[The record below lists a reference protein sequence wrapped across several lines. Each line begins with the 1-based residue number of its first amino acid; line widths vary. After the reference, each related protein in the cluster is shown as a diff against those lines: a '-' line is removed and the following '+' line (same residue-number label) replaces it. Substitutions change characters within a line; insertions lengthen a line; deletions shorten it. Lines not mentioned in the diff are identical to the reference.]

1 MIKINYPY
9 AKIDTQSTTL
19 LFKAEKWKNAF
30 YAYHKDVEYHDVA
43 IQYYGARI
51 SDYDNYDIYGINPLK
66 CDRVGG
72 ALDDYMKARMPYSTE
87 GMANN
92 RESLIL
98 LDNADGTNTNRF
110 KFVSFSA
117 FKGGVEI
124 ENMPHARNGAETLV
138 IELYDEPAKIRLY
151 QYYTVFDDTDAIAV
165 CQKVKNENDK
175 SVFLKRLMSL
185 QLDLPDDEYIVN
197 SFDGHWCAERTRH
210 QTNLKSGKYV
220 IDSKLGASSPIHNP
234 FIYIEGVRQNDN
246 IYAFNL
252 IYSGNHK
259 EIVEV
264 SPYGDTRV
272 LTGMNDYLLNYEVIA
287 GGEFITPQ
295 AVMANAKT
303 VDKMTVEMHKFANN
317 HVINPV
323 FAHKARPVVFNHWE
337 GTGIDFNEEKLL
349 KMADVAMTTGVELFV
364 MDDGWF
370 GHRWDDRTSLG
381 DWYVNKEKF
390 PNGLKG
396 LSDGIKARGMQF
408 GIWVEPEMI
417 SIDSDLYRAHPEY
430 AMEIPGRVPVERRS
444 QLMIDMA
451 NPAVQDYL
459 IKVLSDMIDEC
470 EPDYIK
476 WDYNRAFSDVYS
488 HAGIKTGE
496 YHHKFILGT
505 YRVMNALTTRYPHIL
520 FEGCSS
526 GGGRFDLGVFYYFPQ
541 TWGSDN
547 GATYTRMSI
556 HCGTIVAYPQSTV
569 GAHIVKEDYRRYM
582 TETSSLEDRFNIQS
596 VGAFGYECDIT
607 KYTGEELEIV
617 KKQIAYY
624 KAHREVLQFGTY
636 YCLNN
641 YFDDKNR
648 YSYMTV
654 SEDKSEAMLVI
665 SQVDLE
671 YCHLPFRYKL
681 AGLDPN
687 AVYSLEMRPQ
697 ANVSKENTFSFTAK
711 GDMLMNYGLDFDEL
725 SFRIGDDHVC
735 SGICSRMYYIK
746 KIG

>member
-1 MIKINYPY
+1 MIKITPPY
-9 AKIDTQSTTL
+9 AKIDTQNTTL
-19 LFKAEKWKNAF
+19 LFKSEKWQNTYAF
-30 YAYHKDVEYHDVA
+30 NVANYCDVA
-43 IQYYGARI
+43 IMYYGAKI
-51 SDYDNYDIYGINPLK
+51 SDFDNYDVYGINPLK

-72 ALDDYMKARMPYSTE
+72 ALDDFMKARMPYSTE

-110 KFVSFSA
+110 EFVSFSVQ
-117 FKGGVEI
+117 KGGVELDD
-124 ENMPHARNGAETLV
+124 MPHARKGEETLV
-138 IELYDEPAKIRLY
+138 IELYDAPAKIRLY
-151 QYYTVFDDTDAIAV
+151 QYYTVFNGSDVIAV
-165 CQKVKNENDK
+165 CQKIKNENDK
-175 SVFLKRLMSL
+175 SVYIKRLMSL
-185 QLDLPDDEYIVN
+185 QLDLPDEEYIVN

-246 IYAFNL
+246 VYGFNL

-272 LTGMNDYLLNYEVIA
+272 LTGMNDYLLNYEVKA
-287 GGEFITPQ
+287 NDCFITPQ
-295 AVMANAKT
+295 AIMVNAKT
-303 VDKMTVEMHKFANN
+303 VDKMTVEMHEFATE

-370 GHRWDDRTSLG
+370 GHREDDKTSLG
-381 DWYVNKEKF
+381 DWFAYKKKF
-390 PNGLKG
+390 PGGLKS

-417 SIDSDLYRAHPEY
+417 SFDSEIYRAHPEY
-430 AMEIPGRVPVERRS
+430 AMTVPGREPVERRA
-444 QLMIDMA
+444 QYLVDMA
-451 NPAVQDYL
+451 NPAVQNHL
-459 IKVLSDMIDEC
+459 IKVLSDLIDEC
-470 EPDYIK
+470 NPDYIK

-488 HAGIKTGE
+488 HAGVKCGE
-496 YHHKFILGT
+496 YRHKFILGT
-505 YRVMNALTTRYPHIL
+505 YKVFNALTTKYPHIL

-541 TWGSDN
+541 TWASDN
-547 GATYTRMSI
+547 AATYSRMSI
-556 HCGTIVAYPQSTV
+556 HCGTLVAYPQSTV
-569 GAHIVKEDYRRYM
+569 GAHIAKEVYHQYI
-582 TETSSLEDRFNIQS
+582 TETSTLEDRFNIQS
-596 VGAFGYECDIT
+596 IGAFGYEFDIT
-607 KYTGEELEIV
+607 KFSGEDLETI
-617 KKQIAYY
+617 KNQINYY
-624 KAHREVLQFGTY
+624 KAHRELLQFGTY

-654 SEDKSEAMLVI
+654 AKDKSEAMLVI
-665 SQVDLE
+665 SQVELE

-681 AGLDPN
+681 TGLDPD
-687 AVYSLEMRPQ
+687 AVYRLEMRPQ
-697 ANVSKENTFSFTAK
+697 ANVSEENTFTFTAK

-725 SFRIGDDHVC
+725 SFKTGDDYTF
-735 SGICSRMYYIK
+735 SGISSRMYYIK